1 MCKFQQLYSS
11 TKFVKKKKKNKRKDK
26 GKESRAV
33 PSPFPPTSAFSEA
46 NTELF

>member
-11 TKFVKKKKKNKRKDK
+11 TKFVKKKNNERKDK
-26 GKESRAV
+26 GKENRAV

-46 NTELF
+46 NTE